1 MHRPDEVDLPPHRRR
16 DLDKRPWWHRAAL
29 ENTPGGTPESRKI
42 REEYSRM
49 PEQSEAQLRDI
60 IANYYGMIS
69 LVDHQVGRIMSALD
83 DAGLADNTL
92 VVFTSDHG
100 ELLGDHGLMLK
111 GPMHYEGLLRVGLIM
126 RGPGIAANQ
135 VNEQA
140 VSTLDLAATFG
151 DYAATPV
158 PSAVHS
164 QSLRPL
170 LTGGGHSERDHAY
183 NEWRLG
189 PSRCG
194 VALDLRTVRTR
205 SAKLTV
211 DLLSGA
217 GEMYEL
223 GNDPHECINL
233 FDDPKHRGLRD
244 ELMQR
249 LMSRPDDIRT
259 PLPEPVGPA

>member
-1 MHRPDEVDLPPHRRR
+1 
-16 DLDKRPWWHRAAL
+16 
-29 ENTPGGTPESRKI
+29 
-42 REEYSRM
+42 M
-49 PEQSEAQLRDI
+49 PEQSDAQLRDI

-194 VALDLRTVRTR
+194 VALICSAVRVR
-205 SAKLTV
+205 CMSSATIPMSASTSLT
-211 DLLSGA
+211 
-217 GEMYEL
+217 
-223 GNDPHECINL
+223 
-233 FDDPKHRGLRD
+233 
-244 ELMQR
+244 
-249 LMSRPDDIRT
+249 T
-259 PLPEPVGPA
+259 PSIAACATS

>member
-1 MHRPDEVDLPPHRRR
+1 
-16 DLDKRPWWHRAAL
+16 
-29 ENTPGGTPESRKI
+29 
-42 REEYSRM
+42 M
-49 PEQSEAQLRDI
+49 PEQSDAQLRDI

-170 LTGGGHSERDHAY
+170 LTGVGHAERDHAY

>member
-1 MHRPDEVDLPPHRRR
+1 
-16 DLDKRPWWHRAAL
+16 
-29 ENTPGGTPESRKI
+29 
-42 REEYSRM
+42 
-49 PEQSEAQLRDI
+49 
-60 IANYYGMIS
+60 
-69 LVDHQVGRIMSALD
+69 
-83 DAGLADNTL
+83 
-92 VVFTSDHG
+92 
-100 ELLGDHGLMLK
+100 MLK

-126 RGPGIAANQ
+126 RGPGIAADQQNHQ
-135 VNEQA
+135 P

-170 LTGGGHSERDHAY
+170 LSPGGNSERDHAY

-205 SAKLTV
+205 SAKLT
-211 DLLSGA
+211 LELTSGV
-217 GEMYEL
+217 GEMYDL
-223 GNDPHECINL
+223 SNDPHECTNL
-233 FDDPKHRGLRD
+233 FDDPKHRGLRE

-249 LMSRPDDIRT
+249 LMSRPDDIRS

>member
-1 MHRPDEVDLPPHRRR
+1 
-16 DLDKRPWWHRAAL
+16 
-29 ENTPGGTPESRKI
+29 
-42 REEYSRM
+42 
-49 PEQSEAQLRDI
+49 
-60 IANYYGMIS
+60 
-69 LVDHQVGRIMSALD
+69 
-83 DAGLADNTL
+83 
-92 VVFTSDHG
+92 
-100 ELLGDHGLMLK
+100 
-111 GPMHYEGLLRVGLIM
+111 MHYEGLLRVGLIM
-126 RGPGIAANQ
+126 RGPHIAANQ
-135 VNEQA
+135 KNTEP

-151 DYAATPV
+151 DYASVPV

-164 QSLRPL
+164 KSLRPL
-170 LTGGGHSERDHAY
+170 LTGAGNAQRDHAY

-211 DLLSGA
+211 ELTSGA
-217 GEMYEL
+217 GEMYDL
-223 GNDPHECINL
+223 ANDPHECTNL
-233 FDDPKHRGLRD
+233 FDDPKHRGLRE